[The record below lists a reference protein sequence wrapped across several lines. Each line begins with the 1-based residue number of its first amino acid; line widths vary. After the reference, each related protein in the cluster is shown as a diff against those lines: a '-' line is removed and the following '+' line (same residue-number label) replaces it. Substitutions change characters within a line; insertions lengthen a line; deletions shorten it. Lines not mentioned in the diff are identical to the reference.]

1 MCDLHATQR
10 IARQCRY
17 VSGFTLVEMMVTVAV
32 VAVLAGV
39 AIPSLRAFVQDE
51 RQSTQTQRLWMSL
64 NLARSESR
72 KQDVS
77 ISVCASTDGLTCSGS
92 ASGWSSGWVVLS
104 TAPGTTKPA
113 MTVPALPNGTTLS
126 EATPVATVTFYS
138 NGMVNAPAAFT
149 FCDSRGAANAR
160 SVEVTLA
167 GRVSA
172 STVVGKRLNGAV
184 LACP

>member
-1 MCDLHATQR
+1 MGPLQSTQQPASR
-10 IARQCRY
+10 RQRL
-17 VSGFTLVEMMVTVAV
+17 SGFTLVEMMVTVAV

-39 AIPSLRAFVQDE
+39 AVPAMRAFVQDE
-51 RQSTQTQRLWMSL
+51 RQFTQAQRLWMSL

-77 ISVCASTDGLTCSGS
+77 INVCASTDGLTCSGS
-92 ASGWSSGWVVLS
+92 ASGWSTGWIVLS
-104 TAPGTTKPA
+104 SAAGTAKPA
-113 MTVPALPNGTTLS
+113 MTVPALPSGSTVL
-126 EATPVATVTFYS
+126 EAAPLAAVTFYS

-149 FCDSRGAANAR
+149 FCDSRGATKAR

-167 GRVSA
+167 GRVSS
-172 STVVGKRLNGAV
+172 STVAGKRLNGAA

>member
-1 MCDLHATQR
+1 
-10 IARQCRY
+10 

-39 AIPSLRAFVQDE
+39 AIPSMRAFVQDE
-51 RQSTQTQRLWMSL
+51 RQSTQAQRLWMSL

-77 ISVCASTDGLTCSGS
+77 INVCASTDGLTCSGT
-92 ASGWSSGWVVLS
+92 ASGWSSGWIVLS
-104 TAPGTTKPA
+104 TASGTTTPA
-113 MTVPALPNGTTLS
+113 MKVPALPDGTILS
-126 EATPVATVTFYS
+126 EAAPLATVTFYS

-149 FCDSRGAANAR
+149 FCDSRGATSAR

-167 GRVSA
+167 GRVST